1 MVEKLKQ
8 NKSVTL
14 KALKKVHVC
23 KTDIYSYIQIM
34 MTYMYN
40 HNNDLVQSES
50 ESQNRWVQFKI
61 DDDGC

>member
-1 MVEKLKQ
+1 MVKKLKQ

-23 KTDIYSYIQIM
+23 IIIATFKSCM

-50 ESQNRWVQFKI
+50 EIQNRWVQFKI
-61 DDDGC
+61 DD